1 MILPYILFY
10 INLLLMNH
18 EEIKNLIDA
27 GHAKE
32 ARNLIETA
40 LAKEPDIAMLHF
52 LHGRCFMKESRWGE
66 AISCFLK
73 AEAIDPQSPARESRE
88 MLCDIMDFYNKD
100 MYNQ

>member
-1 MILPYILFY
+1 MS
-10 INLLLMNH
+10 H
-18 EEIKNLIDA
+18 EEIKFLIDA
-27 GHAKE
+27 GHTGE
-32 ARNLIETA
+32 ARNQIETA
-40 LAKEPDIAMLHF
+40 LSDRPDDAMLHF